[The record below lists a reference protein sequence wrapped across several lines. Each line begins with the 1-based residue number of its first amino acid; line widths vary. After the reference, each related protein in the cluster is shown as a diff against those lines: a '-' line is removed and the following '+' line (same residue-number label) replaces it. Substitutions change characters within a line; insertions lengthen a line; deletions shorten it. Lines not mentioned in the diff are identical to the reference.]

1 MAALSALSRVNLA
14 LVLVTT
20 CHVRPFL
27 RLPHAGASSSQTQ
40 NSSSPPRPLPQP
52 VSSTDTQRGIQR
64 DPCVAPQAE
73 GIRCEIHPPRCL
85 RVNRMWD
92 CSCTTQSMA
101 GESTAMDKLR
111 LLSMFPGF
119 LFEIFI
125 ILDLKPAQAK
135 AQWNR
140 MLHSFQGSDSIVI

>member
-1 MAALSALSRVNLA
+1 
-14 LVLVTT
+14 
-20 CHVRPFL
+20 
-27 RLPHAGASSSQTQ
+27 
-40 NSSSPPRPLPQP
+40 
-52 VSSTDTQRGIQR
+52 
-64 DPCVAPQAE
+64 
-73 GIRCEIHPPRCL
+73 
-85 RVNRMWD
+85 
-92 CSCTTQSMA
+92 MA